1 LLSYCQQYKEGSEQ
15 EDIFFD
21 ATEPP
26 ETPTR
31 RLVMDEELLNSP
43 RAKNLARTF
52 QDRMKMFEDGYDSD
66 GYAGPEPIDV
76 EDEIV
81 FENQLPDA
89 PPAVPNLEPVM
100 TDIENPVMVE
110 EPPNIHVPIS
120 EAEIQKMTVA
130 QLKDEL
136 KKRCVQYSNQS
147 KKEKLRER
155 LRFALTAELPVVAC
169 ISNKKKDK
177 SKKKQTK
184 DKADDLLEF
193 APGSYWM
200 SLAAEPMVVQE
211 PENTIRLARAPT
223 IPEEHAA
230 QVPKKY
236 NFGEKF
242 DRHVFLGTSKV
253 EKRHSNGRIVR
264 DSNGKIIYENKSRLK
279 GHPKAKFLVDHGLS
293 ANSLPI
299 DFFEAFFPL
308 FPNQYGAKTH
318 PSVSL
323 FTTWSNRKAI
333 LTNAGPGGEWY
344 REWRP
349 FTMKDVRQ
357 FLGLKIFHGLSPSP
371 RIEWKFKSQ
380 RDDPVNGNDF
390 VCNAFGPGAERRLK
404 QFKAF
409 FACQDPA
416 LPVPDRKKDP
426 LHKVRPMV
434 NWINFC
440 GQRARALGR
449 DFAIDEQSIGFQGK
463 HIDKLRV
470 TYKAEGDGFQAD
482 ALCQDA
488 FTYALYYRN
497 DPAPKKYLDT
507 GLSPLHSRVMWLF
520 DRVEDRYH
528 RCMMD
533 NLYMSAKLCRVSFN
547 HPNKVLIAGVTRKGG
562 RGLPASVLQEE
573 EKNKERQL
581 GVRGTVKAAVLKG
594 DENCPGL
601 VANSVYDTK
610 PVHFLSMICEE
621 IKWIKKQ
628 RLVYNCDT
636 GKVESM
642 YFLRLNTN
650 DAYNID
656 MGHTDISDQY
666 RGVYR
671 FDAGWLRN
679 TKWWV
684 ACFEH
689 AFGVLLVNSYITYCH
704 VLKAA
709 GKTRLS
715 HYDYRKA
722 CAVAWIDKDEIK
734 TQERQKRQRA
744 NQREQAA
751 TRAEEGKEQGETTPE
766 STTTTSPATP
776 ASSRIMHGRRSL
788 SSSVRQNTRANTSEQ
803 PVVEVSKKKAPS
815 ITDKTL
821 HPISGSICKRLD
833 RSLEHFPESP
843 NKTSARC
850 AVHRWAMGDNRL
862 EYCNSIM
869 KCSECKVSLC
879 FGCFRLFH
887 TQPNLVNRKA
897 ELKQQFFKQFKEEKR
912 CLNVVKDIESKEA
925 TGEYAE
931 EESM

>member
-1 LLSYCQQYKEGSEQ
+1 
-15 EDIFFD
+15 
-21 ATEPP
+21 
-26 ETPTR
+26 
-31 RLVMDEELLNSP
+31 MDEELLNSP
-43 RAKNLARTF
+43 RAKNLARSF
-52 QDRMKMFEDGYDSD
+52 QERMKMFEEGYDSE

-76 EDEIV
+76 EDEIEV
-81 FENQLPDA
+81 ENSLPEA
-89 PPAVPNLEPVM
+89 PPEAPNLEPAT
-100 TDIENPVMVE
+100 TDIENSVIVDA
-110 EPPNIHVPIS
+110 PPNIHVPIS

-130 QLKDEL
+130 LLKEEL
-136 KKRCVQYSNQS
+136 KKRCVQYSNQA

-155 LRFALTAELPVVAC
+155 LRFALTSELPVVAC
-169 ISNKKKDK
+169 IPNKKEDK
-177 SKKKQTK
+177 SKKKQAK
-184 DKADDLLEF
+184 EKADDLLEF

-200 SLAAEPMVVQE
+200 SLAAEPAVVQE

-223 IPEEHAA
+223 IPEADAA

-253 EKRHSNGRIVR
+253 EKRHANGRIVK
-264 DSNGKIIYENKSRLK
+264 DSTGRIIYEKKSRLK
-279 GHPKAKFLVDHGLS
+279 GHPKAKFLIDHGLS

-308 FPNQYGAKTH
+308 FPNQYGPKTH

-323 FTTWSNRKAI
+323 FTSWSNRKAI

-371 RIEWKFKSQ
+371 RVEWKFKTQ

-390 VCNAFGPGAERRLK
+390 ICNAFGPGAERRLK

-426 LHKVRPMV
+426 IHKVRPMV
-434 NWINFC
+434 AWINFC
-440 GQRARALGR
+440 GQQARALGR

-520 DRVEDRYH
+520 DRVEDKYH

-547 HPNKVLIAGVTRKGG
+547 HPNKLLIAGVTRKGG
-562 RGLPASVLQEE
+562 RGLPGSVLQEE
-573 EKNKERQL
+573 EKNKDRQL
-581 GVRGTVKAAVLKG
+581 GVRGTVKAAVLLG
-594 DENCPGL
+594 DAGCPGL

-621 IKWIKKQ
+621 IKWIKKH

-650 DAYNID
+650 DAYNVD
-656 MGHTDISDQY
+656 MGHTDVSDQY

-715 HYDYRKA
+715 HYEYRKA
-722 CAVAWIDKDEIK
+722 CAIAWIDKDEMK
-734 TQERQKRQRA
+734 TQERKKRQRA
-744 NQREQAA
+744 NQKTQAA
-751 TRAEEGKEQGETTPE
+751 IRAEEAEGETTE
-766 STTTTSPATP
+766 STTTPPPATP
-776 ASSRIMHGRRSL
+776 ASSSRKRRKPS
-788 SSSVRQNTRANTSEQ
+788 SATSKKSPPSSVKQKTRTNTEE
-803 PVVEVSKKKAPS
+803 PVEVVKKAPS
-815 ITDKTL
+815 VTDNTL
-821 HPISGSICKRLD
+821 QPISGSLFKRLNK
-833 RSLEHFPESP
+833 SLDHFPESP
-843 NKTSARC
+843 NKQTARC

-869 KCSECKVSLC
+869 KCSECRVSLC
-879 FGCFRLFH
+879 YGCFRLFH
-887 TQPNLVNRKA
+887 TEANLVNRKA
-897 ELKQQFFKQFKEEKR
+897 ELKRQFFAQFKKEKR
-912 CLNVVKDIESKEA
+912 CLKVLKDIKAKE
-925 TGEYAE
+925 GELQNVE
-931 EESM
+931 EV